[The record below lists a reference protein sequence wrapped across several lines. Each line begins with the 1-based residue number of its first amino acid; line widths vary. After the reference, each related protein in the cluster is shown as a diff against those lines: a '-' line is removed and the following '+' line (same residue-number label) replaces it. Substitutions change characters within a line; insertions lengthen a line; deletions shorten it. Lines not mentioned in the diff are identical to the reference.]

1 MRALTAPGTRLWRS
15 PAVGRFV
22 ANRAAVTAA
31 VLLGVL
37 VGLCLL
43 GPLVSPYDADQI
55 DLPASAQNPSAEH
68 PFGTDLLGRDLATR
82 MAEGGRV
89 SLLVGVA
96 AIAVILVIGFA
107 YGAVAGYAGGR
118 VDAVLMRILDALFA
132 VPRLPVLVIL
142 LVVVGT
148 AGSVGTLIVS
158 LAVLGWMTTARLV
171 RGQVATIRQA
181 DYVRAARAVGARP
194 THVVLRHVLPN
205 SVGILLVALFLE
217 LPGVILAESFVSVLG
232 LGLAPPQ
239 ASWGGIAQEGL
250 ERSETDMLVLASVAI
265 AVFAVLANL
274 VADGLQDALDPRRA
288 TAPRR
293 RGLRERLRGRRDVP
307 KTAALGRGGA
317 GRSG

>member
-1 MRALTAPGTRLWRS
+1 MSADVPARRAGRS
-15 PAVGRFV
+15 QAVHRFA
-22 ANRAAVTAA
+22 ANRAAVAA
-31 VLLGVL
+31 SVLLAV
-37 VGLCLL
+37 VVALCLL
-43 GPLVSPYDADQI
+43 GPVLSPYDPNRV
-55 DLPASAQNPSAEH
+55 DLVVSAQPPSLEH

-82 MAEGGRV
+82 MADGGRV

-96 AIAVILVIGFA
+96 VMAVILVIGFV

-118 VDAVLMRILDALFA
+118 VDEVMMRILDALFA

-171 RGQVATIRQA
+171 RGQVASIATA
-181 DYVRAARAVGARP
+181 DYVRAARAVGAGP
-194 THVVLRHVLPN
+194 VEVVVRHLLPN
-205 SVGILLVALFLE
+205 SIGILLVALFLE
-217 LPGVILAESFVSVLG
+217 LPGVILYEAFVSVLG

-250 ERSETDMLVLASVAI
+250 ERSQTDILLLPSIAI
-265 AVFAVLANL
+265 AVVAVLANL

-288 TAPRR
+288 TAPAR
-293 RGLRERLRGRRDVP
+293 RGLLGTLFGRRQRGLAP
-307 KTAALGRGGA
+307 AGGA
-317 GRSG
+317 AERGAAS